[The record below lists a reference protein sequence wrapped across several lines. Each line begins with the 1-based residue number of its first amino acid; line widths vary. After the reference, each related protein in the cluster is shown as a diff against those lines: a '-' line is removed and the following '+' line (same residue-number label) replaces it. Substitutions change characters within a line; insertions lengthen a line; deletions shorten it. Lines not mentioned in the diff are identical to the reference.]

1 VDFEQPVSVSPLL
14 PSAGIDG
21 MIDIGRSGERWY
33 VVHTQPHAEN
43 RATFH
48 LERQRYSVFCPRYA
62 KVVRHARRRTNILAP
77 LFPSYLFLRLDVSRE
92 RWRGVNGTCGVM
104 RLIMQGENP
113 QPVPCGIVE
122 TLRTQTD
129 ACGVLNWAPS
139 FKIGQSV
146 HIADGPFE
154 GLVGTLERLD
164 ATGRVRVLLDL
175 LGRSVLVTLD
185 LQGLVPAA

>member
-1 VDFEQPVSVSPLL
+1 VDAEQPVFAFPDLS
-14 PSAGIDG
+14 SAGIDG
-21 MIDIGRSGERWY
+21 TIDNGRPGERWY

-48 LERQRYSVFCPRYA
+48 LERQHYSVFCPRYA

-77 LFPSYLFLRLDVSRE
+77 LFPGYLFLRLDVSRA
-92 RWRGVNGTCGVM
+92 RWRSVNGTCGVL
-104 RLIMQGENP
+104 RLIVQGENP
-113 QPVPCGIVE
+113 QPVPRGIVE

-139 FKIGQSV
+139 FSIGQSV

-154 GLVGTLERLD
+154 GFVGTLERLD
-164 ATGRVRVLLDL
+164 AAGRVRVLLDL
-175 LGRSVLVTLD
+175 LGRSVSVTLD
-185 LQGLVPAA
+185 MQALAPAA